1 MPRLV
6 WVALLVAGAAL
17 PASAQV
23 VYPKPPDEYAAT
35 VRYRIRAT
43 GEQRIVPFDALAKH
57 LKAIG
62 FKFADENRFN
72 LDRLD
77 PGAELVTGTVPSA
90 AAGKLLDDPSVRTVL
105 LSPAG
110 EKAFDDPAKVIQLR
124 IDLAAGLPKEE
135 QQRLHGQAVEQ
146 LEKVGFVPST
156 GYDHKGYTRV
166 RGALAAGSVPLLV
179 KDLRSLPGGWFVGG
193 AGDRAAQPLPLR
205 NVLPVRTVEVVADLP
220 ASAPPAAPA
229 DGGKLTAALAA
240 VVADP
245 AAADKPLVV
254 EAVMERDT
262 SAEPA
267 AVRRAL
273 RAALTGVAV
282 EGLAGTVVTLRLPK
296 AAFVKAVAD
305 LPDVRHVRLPRVATE
320 TVIASAAKGGDVLSE
335 SRLKQL
341 HALGYDGS
349 GVTVAVLASEFPGA
363 ASKQEK
369 GSAAPT
375 VTVGGVTLPPGS
387 RLIDLTAELRP
398 TLDSA
403 PTDPTRGPGGTA
415 AALAVHTTAPKA
427 AILLVRV
434 DPARFHQVLTVAKTV
449 AGEGTFSPALSTRSD
464 ELNVRT
470 TQLESQRRI
479 VTNEVERAFADLSGE
494 PVPRAQD
501 DPNPDDPK
509 PDDPPQVKR
518 RLLAAKALKQLQADT
533 AATNL
538 LLERFLAIE
547 GALDV
552 VKRATVVVNTLVWET
567 GHPHDGESELSQLI
581 ERKFAPGGRTSGL
594 RASRLPPTPA
604 WVQAGGTSVGA
615 VWSGAF
621 RDADRN
627 RLMEF
632 ADAKTSVPAGRWSKE
647 LAFLGY
653 EPTGGKPA
661 ALPAGLK
668 VRVTMQWREPHRQD
682 IVQAAEPT
690 HDFTL
695 RLFRQLDP
703 EGKALASDELA
714 EVAASQGTPVRL
726 AKTPGSGVYEVTLLT
741 TLPADGVYALRV
753 EGGPVATG
761 LPETTK
767 LDAELYPRIVLESPD
782 PAHAAKGRVVFAD
795 MAVPRSG
802 VGIPGDSLAAVTAG
816 VGTAAGA
823 TSATGVGPAV
833 PLGVKPDLLTDGT
846 IAWTGG
852 GATGTGVAAGY
863 LGGAS
868 ACLMQAGV
876 RPSDLVKTIGLKPGG
891 MFVLPEAWLKSLSP
905 AK

>member
-1 MPRLV
+1 MPRLL

-23 VYPKPPDEYAAT
+23 VYPKPPDEYAVT
-35 VRYRIRAT
+35 LRYRIRAT
-43 GEQRIVPFDALAKH
+43 GEQRIVPFDAMTKH

-62 FKFADENRFN
+62 FKFADEDRFK

-77 PGAELVTGTVPSA
+77 PGAELVSGTVPSS
-90 AAGKLLDDPSVRTVL
+90 AAGKLLDDPSIRTVL
-105 LSPAG
+105 LSPAAG
-110 EKAFDDPAKVIQLR
+110 KSFDDPAKLLQVRL
-124 IDLAAGLPKEE
+124 DLATGLPKEE
-135 QQRLHGQAVEQ
+135 QQRLHTQAVEQ
-146 LEKVGFVPST
+146 LEKVGFVHST
-156 GYDHKGYTRV
+156 GYDHKDYTRI

-193 AGDRAAQPLPLR
+193 AGDRTAQPLPLR
-205 NVLPVRTVEVVADLP
+205 SVVPVRTVEVIADLP
-220 ASAPPAAPA
+220 APAAPA
-229 DGGKLTAALAA
+229 SPTDSGKLTADLAA
-240 VVADP
+240 IVADP

-262 SAEPA
+262 SDEPA

-273 RAALTGVAV
+273 RAALSGIAV
-282 EGLAGTVVTLRLPK
+282 EGLAGSVVTLRLPK
-296 AAFVKAVAD
+296 AAFVKNVAD

-320 TVIASAAKGGDVLSE
+320 TVVTAAAKGGNVLADT
-335 SRLKQL
+335 RLKDL

-349 GVTVAVLASEFPGA
+349 GITVAVLASEFPGA
-363 ASKQEK
+363 ESKQAK

-375 VTVGGVTLPPGS
+375 VTVAGVTLPPGS

-398 TLDSA
+398 TLDPA
-403 PTDPTRGPGGTA
+403 PADPTRGPGGTA

-434 DPARFHQVLTVAKTV
+434 DPTRFHQVLTVAKTV
-449 AGEGTFSPALSTRSD
+449 AGEGTFSPALSTRND
-464 ELNVRT
+464 ELSIRT

-494 PVPRAQD
+494 PVPRAKD

-518 RLLAAKALKQLQADT
+518 RLLASKALKQLQADT
-533 AATNL
+533 AAANT

-552 VKRATVVVNTLVWET
+552 VKRAVVVVNTLVWET

-594 RASRLPPTPA
+594 RASRQPPTPA
-604 WVQAGGTSVGA
+604 WVQAGSTSVGA

-632 ADAKTSVPAGRWSKE
+632 ADAKTPVPAGRWSKE

-653 EPTGGKPA
+653 EPTGDKPTT
-661 ALPAGLK
+661 LPAGLK
-668 VRVTMQWREPHRQD
+668 VRVTMQWREPHRPEL
-682 IVQAAEPT
+682 VQPSEPT
-690 HDFTL
+690 HDLKL

-703 EGKALASDELA
+703 AGKAVGSDELA
-714 EVAASQGTPVRL
+714 EVAVSQGTPVRL
-726 AKTPGSGVYEVTLLT
+726 AKTPGSGVYEVTLSA

-753 EGGPVATG
+753 EGGTAATG
-761 LPETTK
+761 LPDSTR
-767 LDAELYPRIVLESPD
+767 LDAELYPRIVLELPD
-782 PAHAAKGRVVFAD
+782 PAQAAKGRVVFTE

-816 VGTAAGA
+816 VGNEMGA

-833 PLGVKPDLLTDGT
+833 PLGVKPDLLTDGD

-852 GATGTGVAAGY
+852 GGNGTGVAAGY
-863 LGGAS
+863 LGGGA

-876 RPSDLVKTIGLKPGG
+876 RPSDLVKSIGLKPGG
-891 MFVLPEAWLKSLSP
+891 RFTLPEAWLKSLSP